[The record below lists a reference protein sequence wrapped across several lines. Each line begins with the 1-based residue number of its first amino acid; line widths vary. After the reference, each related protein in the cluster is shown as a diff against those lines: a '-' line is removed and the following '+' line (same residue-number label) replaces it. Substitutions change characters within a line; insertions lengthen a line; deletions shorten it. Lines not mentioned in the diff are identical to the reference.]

1 MSITATRNE
10 ALGSSLSR
18 IEEML
23 AKAREASGRRQTGAT
38 TTAPAAQQPMQSV
51 PAADDVDQAYGM
63 TMNLLGGGLHHNADA
78 TRTGHALDPE
88 RVAKLLE
95 L

>member
-38 TTAPAAQQPMQSV
+38 TTAPTAQQPMQSV

>member
-1 MSITATRNE
+1 MSITATRTQNI
-10 ALGSSLSR
+10 GSSLSQ

-23 AKAREASGRRQTGAT
+23 AKAKEASRRRKGTEE
-38 TTAPAAQQPMQSV
+38 APRAAQVAETV
-51 PAADDVDQAYGM
+51 PAADDVDQAYGL
-63 TMNLLGGGLHHNADA
+63 TMNLLGNNMFGQQQSGG
-78 TRTGHALDPE
+78 RTGHALDPE